1 MPVTV
6 EQLKAIMPNTRHA
19 EDFFRPLNNAM
30 EHVEINTPL
39 RTAMFLAQIAHESQ
53 ELNRV
58 LENLNYGAPGL
69 LATFKGRFTPAQAN
83 DYARQPE
90 RIANRA
96 YADKL
101 GNGNE
106 ASGDGWRYRGRGLI
120 QVTGKDNYADCAR
133 TLNIDLVASPAFL
146 ETPEFAAQ
154 SAAWYWRK
162 RDINEPAD
170 AGDVKEATK
179 RINAKLLG
187 LAERTEFFT
196 RAKQIL
202 RA

>member
-1 MPVTV
+1 MPVSV
-6 EQLKAIMPNTRHA
+6 EQLKAIMPNTKHA

-30 EHVEINTPL
+30 EHVEINTAL

-69 LATFKGRFTPAQAN
+69 LATFKGKFTPAEAE
-83 DYARQPE
+83 DYARNPE

-96 YADKL
+96 YANKL

-106 ASGDGWRYRGRGLI
+106 ASGEGWRYRGRGLI
-120 QVTGKDNYADCAR
+120 QVTGKVNYADCAK
-133 TLNIDLVASPAFL
+133 TLNIDLVASPALL

-154 SAAWYWRK
+154 SAAWYWQK
-162 RDINEPAD
+162 NKVNEPAD
-170 AGDVKEATK
+170 ADDIREATK
-179 RINAKLLG
+179 RINAKLLA
-187 LAERTEFFT
+187 LKERTG
-196 RAKQIL
+196 
-202 RA
+202 